1 MDFSFLHSRGE
12 RHSVLNPL
20 LEALAF
26 LPLCA
31 SFLALI
37 LRYKGLP
44 EQIPDLFAIGAG
56 AVPKTYLLYLF
67 ALHVVVYLLLTLF
80 QAHPEWRM
88 YPTKLL
94 PLIRSE
100 QARKALY
107 SFSSLFLLIAKTEAA
122 FTFSMIVLGAIL
134 KRDVAVPTAA
144 MLVIMLFT
152 LVLFKTDTP
161 KLKA

>member
-1 MDFSFLHSRGE
+1 MNFSFLHSHGE

-31 SFLALI
+31 SFLAVT
-37 LRYKGLP
+37 LRYKDLP
-44 EQIPDLFAIGAG
+44 DRIPDLFAIGAG
-56 AVPKTYLLYLF
+56 AVSKTYLLYLF

-80 QAHPEWRM
+80 QVHPEWRM

-107 SFSSLFLLIAKTEAA
+107 SFNSLFLLIAKAEAA
-122 FTFSMIVLGAIL
+122 FTFGMIILGAIL
-134 KRDVAVPTAA
+134 EKDVAIPTAA
-144 MLVIMLFT
+144 MLIIMLFT